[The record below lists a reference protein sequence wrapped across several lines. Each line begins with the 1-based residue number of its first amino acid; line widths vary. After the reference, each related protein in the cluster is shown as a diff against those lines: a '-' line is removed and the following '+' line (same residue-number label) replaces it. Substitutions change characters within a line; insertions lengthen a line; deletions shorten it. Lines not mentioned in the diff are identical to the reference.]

1 MTKEQIIWVATLQK
15 AIKANFALVNTGTPM
30 GADTRYEYTYDCPR
44 AMFYGIMT
52 EELGEDYA
60 RDFVTTS
67 GYTDYDKMIF
77 QYNNLLLYKEVSSK
91 KGSKKTWKR
100 YQAKRQAILNY
111 FKYGRK

>member
-15 AIKANFALVNTGTPM
+15 AIRANFALVTTGTPM
-30 GADTRYEYTYDCPR
+30 GADTKYEITYDCPR

-52 EELGEDYA
+52 DEIGEEFT
-60 RDFVTTS
+60 RDFVATS

-91 KGSKKTWKR
+91 KCSKKMWRR
-100 YQAKRQAILNY
+100 YQGKKQLILNY
-111 FKYGRK
+111 LKYGRK